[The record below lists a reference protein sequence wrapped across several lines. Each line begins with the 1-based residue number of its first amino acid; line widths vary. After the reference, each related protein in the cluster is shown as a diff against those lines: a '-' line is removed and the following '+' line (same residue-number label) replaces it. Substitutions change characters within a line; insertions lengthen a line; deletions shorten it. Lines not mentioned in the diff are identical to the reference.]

1 MRTERM
7 TRKEAPDNTDGVH
20 HLLAELTE
28 LRRCDESL
36 TQPER
41 EVITLAMTRPL
52 NTHLG
57 CPPKVDL
64 N

>member
-1 MRTERM
+1 M

-41 EVITLAMTRPL
+41 EVITLVMTRPF
-52 NTHLG
+52 NTPL
-57 CPPKVDL
+57 
-64 N
+64 